1 MTTWKLKLT
10 PPGGPIT
17 EKTGLSREQTLEA
30 LADLMYGTFDDD
42 VATAAPSARTGEREL
57 APLAA

>member
-17 EKTGLSREQTLEA
+17 EKHGLNEQQALEA
-30 LADLMYGTFDDD
+30 LADLMYGRFDDED
-42 VATAAPSARTGEREL
+42 VVELPRRAERDAT
-57 APLAA
+57 PLAA